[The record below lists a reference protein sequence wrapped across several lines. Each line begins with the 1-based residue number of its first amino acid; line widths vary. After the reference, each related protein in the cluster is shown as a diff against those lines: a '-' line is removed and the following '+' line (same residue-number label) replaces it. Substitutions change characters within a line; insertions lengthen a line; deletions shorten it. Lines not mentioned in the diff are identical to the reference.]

1 METFNKLL
9 SRSLFL
15 ILWKTPHSTFIQ
27 PVQGCYW
34 QTMPSQWWRLF
45 DAPTVFFFYK
55 IGHNSGAKIDI
66 GSETQNIYPSWSHW
80 EEKRKA
86 WGWLLMTTLIWF
98 PVGSASKTTVCTTFG
113 VCLPLSY
120 GYNQQN
126 QVFSS
131 GHAASTIT
139 QKIPGHLNRMSSKVG
154 KTFRIWVSASQAV
167 VKTLIQYKLKMMQ
180 SFDFKFSAQEG

>member
-27 PVQGCYW
+27 PVQGYYW
-34 QTMPSQWWRLF
+34 QTVPAQWGGRLF
-45 DAPTVFFFYK
+45 DAPTGYFYES
-55 IGHNSGAKIDI
+55 GHNSGAKIDI

-113 VCLPLSY
+113 VCLPLCY
-120 GYNQQN
+120 GYIQQE
-126 QVFSS
+126 QVFSA
-131 GHAASTIT
+131 HYAASTYHNLKKSLAT
-139 QKIPGHLNRMSSKVG
+139 SSECPPGLGKHLG
-154 KTFRIWVSASQAV
+154 
-167 VKTLIQYKLKMMQ
+167 Y
-180 SFDFKFSAQEG
+180 G